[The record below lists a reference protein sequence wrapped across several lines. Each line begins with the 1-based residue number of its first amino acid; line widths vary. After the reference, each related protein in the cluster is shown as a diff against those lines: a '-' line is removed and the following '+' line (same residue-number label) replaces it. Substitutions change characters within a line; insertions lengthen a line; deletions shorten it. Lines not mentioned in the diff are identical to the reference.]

1 MVMKAVRSAIGK
13 ERGGRGKGG
22 QGGHAVIRL
31 STLYHPIIEHMM
43 YVDKRVNERG
53 RKPK

>member
-1 MVMKAVRSAIGK
+1 MVMKAVRSAIGT
-13 ERGGRGKGG
+13 EGGRGKWG
-22 QGGHAVIRL
+22 QGGHAVRRL
-31 STLYHPIIEHMM
+31 STLYHPIIEHMI